1 MVAATEIDLR
11 LFGMLVALAAIWIGF
26 GIVTGG
32 KILNPA
38 SIVTL
43 SVQTTVVAIMA
54 TGMVLVI
61 VSRNID
67 LSVGSM
73 VGVIAMAYALLM
85 TDWLPNIL
93 GIAARQPAD
102 VDPGAGHRAVA
113 GRRASARSRASSSPT
128 SACPRSSSR
137 WAGCCRCVA
146 SSGLMSSGAAIS
158 GIDATFQHFGGGATG
173 SIGGTLTWALAADRL
188 HRRRRPAGQQSA
200 AASSVRLP
208 GPPDLG

>member
-1 MVAATEIDLR
+1 MTDLAGTAPEPTQSSGGFSLRRMVAATEIDLR

-32 KILNPA
+32 KILTPA

-67 LSVGSM
+67 LSVGST

-85 TDWLPNIL
+85 TDWLPNVL
-93 GIAARQPAD
+93 GIDLGSPLMWILRSPSDCRWAP
-102 VDPGAGHRAVA
+102 
-113 GRRASARSRASSSPT
+113 ASAPSRASSSPT

-137 WAGCCRCVA
+137 SAGCSPCAA
-146 SSGLMSSGAAIS
+146 SSGCSRAA
-158 GIDATFQHFGGGATG
+158 
-173 SIGGTLTWALAADRL
+173 
-188 HRRRRPAGQQSA
+188 RRSR
-200 AASSVRLP
+200 V
-208 GPPDLG
+208 

>member
-1 MVAATEIDLR
+1 MTDLAGTAPEPTPGHGRPSLRRMVAATEIDLR

-67 LSVGSM
+67 LSVGST
-73 VGVIAMAYALLM
+73 GRRHRHGL
-85 TDWLPNIL
+85 
-93 GIAARQPAD
+93 RPAD
-102 VDPGAGHRAVA
+102 DRLAAEHPGHR
-113 GRRASARSRASSSPT
+113 RSTAR
-128 SACPRSSSR
+128 
-137 WAGCCRCVA
+137 
-146 SSGLMSSGAAIS
+146 
-158 GIDATFQHFGGGATG
+158 
-173 SIGGTLTWALAADRL
+173 
-188 HRRRRPAGQQSA
+188 
-200 AASSVRLP
+200 
-208 GPPDLG
+208 